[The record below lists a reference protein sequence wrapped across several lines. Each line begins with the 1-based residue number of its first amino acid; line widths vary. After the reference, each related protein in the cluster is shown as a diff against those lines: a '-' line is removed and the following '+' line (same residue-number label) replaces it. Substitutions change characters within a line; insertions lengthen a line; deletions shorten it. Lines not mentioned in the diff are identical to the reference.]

1 MGKTSFCIA
10 AILIFLLYVSIIISP
25 GPISQSH
32 SRTEPSY
39 DKVVETKVF
48 YHQQKRIA
56 ILETMVL
63 AGSKLPDCS
72 HACGSC
78 SPCRLVMVTSCA
90 SIKEAEPCPLAYK
103 CMCHDKSYPVP

>member
-1 MGKTSFCIA
+1 MGKASFCIA
-10 AILIFLLYVSIIISP
+10 AILIFLLYVSIMISP
-25 GPISQSH
+25 SPISQSH
-32 SRTEPSY
+32 SP
-39 DKVVETKVF
+39 
-48 YHQQKRIA
+48 IP
-56 ILETMVL
+56 ETMVL

-90 SIKEAEPCPLAYK
+90 RIKEAEPCPLAYK